1 MSRFLKLILRGVLLL
16 ALILGGLAVWKREE
30 ITRLLAVNS
39 LFHEDK
45 IVHNF
50 SHMDQAFLHTPV
62 PKGEVVATELPKG
75 APITLPVDV
84 DDWIKA
90 RHVTSLIALKGGQ
103 VRHESYYLGTGPED
117 YRISWSMA
125 KSYLSA
131 LVGLLLEDGTI
142 SSIDDPVVKY
152 APSLKDS
159 AYKDAT
165 LRNVLQMSSGALF
178 DEDYLDK
185 NSDINRMAREV
196 ALGGTLDGFAA
207 SVKDSFTTPGTEMKY
222 VSIDT
227 HVIGMVVRGAAK
239 RSVTDLLSEKIM
251 QPLGLEKEP
260 YYITD
265 GEGVA
270 FVLGGLNLTTR
281 DYARFAQMVVQDGYY
296 NGQQIVPK
304 DWLRTSTK
312 ASANTKAG
320 DRRYGYQWW
329 VPAVNPAE
337 GEFFAHGIYGQYI
350 YINRPKDIVIVSN
363 AADRGF
369 KGEGVANY
377 NIEMM
382 RLIAS
387 TM

>member
-1 MSRFLKLILRGVLLL
+1 M
-16 ALILGGLAVWKREE
+16 
-30 ITRLLAVNS
+30 
-39 LFHEDK
+39 
-45 IVHNF
+45 
-50 SHMDQAFLHTPV
+50 
-62 PKGEVVATELPKG
+62 
-75 APITLPVDV
+75 TLPSEVQ
-84 DDWIKA
+84 DWITE
-90 RHVTSLIALKGGQ
+90 RHVTSLIVLKDGE
-103 VRHESYYLGTGPED
+103 VRYEDYYLGTGPED

-125 KSYLSA
+125 KSYLSS
-131 LVGLLLEDGTI
+131 LVGQLLEDGTI
-142 SSIDDPVVKY
+142 SSIDDLVVKY
-152 APSLKDS
+152 APSLKES

-178 DEDYLDK
+178 NEDYLDK
-185 NSDINRMAREV
+185 SSDINRMAREV

-207 SVKDSFTTPGTEMKY
+207 SVKDSFAAPGTEMKY

-239 RSVTDLLSEKIM
+239 RSVVDLLSEKIM

-281 DYARFAQMVVQDGYY
+281 DYARFALMVLQDGFY
-296 NGQQIVPK
+296 NGQQIVPRE
-304 DWLRTSTK
+304 WLRASTV
-312 ASANTKAG
+312 ASAKTKAG

-329 VPAVNPAE
+329 IPAVSPKK

-350 YINRPKDIVIVSN
+350 YINRPKGVVIVSN

-382 RLIAS
+382 RLIA
-387 TM
+387 TKL